1 MGSAVRY
8 PGQNK
13 KLAWV
18 CGKTISKT
26 RLWPWQKRW
35 NAWQIPTRV
44 GFWFHSVSLLVLV
57 VAMWEGAYWEGV
69 WLCLDPWGVV
79 RLRTSSSSWNDLR
92 EYGPHSELFF
102 FLIRKEPV
110 ALTQAVPFESFVCAE
125 TLKAW
130 ALIGLHL
137 LAAKGEA
144 GSSGSQSPDSAD
156 MWRYGCPESTRDSD
170 VESWTESE
178 GASSSEQC
186 QHNVESVALNVL
198 GQDQSSE
205 EISLFLEDWEL
216 ARVTLSCRIALD
228 VLCQEM
234 PEPW

>member
-1 MGSAVRY
+1 MLGKFL
-8 PGQNK
+8 PG
-13 KLAWV
+13 LAFGFTV
-18 CGKTISKT
+18 CHCLSLSSRCGKG
-26 RLWPWQKRW
+26 
-35 NAWQIPTRV
+35 PT
-44 GFWFHSVSLLVLV
+44 GKAS
-57 VAMWEGAYWEGV
+57 G
-69 WLCLDPWGVV
+69 LCLDPWGVV

-110 ALTQAVPFESFVCAE
+110 ALTLAVPFESFVCAE